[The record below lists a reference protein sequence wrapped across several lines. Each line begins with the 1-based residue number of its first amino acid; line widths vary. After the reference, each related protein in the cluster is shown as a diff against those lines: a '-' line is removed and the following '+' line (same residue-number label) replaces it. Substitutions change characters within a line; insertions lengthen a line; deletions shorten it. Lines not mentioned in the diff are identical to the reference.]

1 MASRFGRSTSR
12 ATSRM
17 VRRRAL
23 RTRSGA
29 YEGMER
35 DRTLFFTP
43 VDHPDQ
49 RVQRIG
55 FDLTD
60 PYVEQCWSA
69 VVGPSSTL
77 LLRRLPTLW
86 VTRVPA
92 EIGASDLSRSLGL
105 GVGVGDR
112 SRLANT
118 LNRLVQY
125 RLATPSSDGAGL
137 DVFRKVA
144 PLSPRQLARVPE
156 WTHGTHERLF
166 GTHLEHIDDV
176 AQHRAS
182 VASMGARLDRLQ
194 HGSPTVAHEPHP
206 LGQAL
211 G

>member
-1 MASRFGRSTSR
+1 
-12 ATSRM
+12 
-17 VRRRAL
+17 
-23 RTRSGA
+23 
-29 YEGMER
+29 MER
-35 DRTLFFTP
+35 DRKLSFTP

-77 LLRRLPTLW
+77 LLRRLPALW

-105 GVGVGDR
+105 GPGVGDR

-118 LNRLVQY
+118 LTRLVQY
-125 RLATPSSDGAGL
+125 RLARPAPDGAGF
-137 DVFRKVA
+137 DVYQQVA
-144 PLSPRQLARVPE
+144 PLSHRQLARVPE
-156 WTHGTHERLF
+156 WTHDTHERLF
-166 GTHLEHIDDV
+166 GTHLELIDTL

-194 HGSPTVAHEPHP
+194 HGPPSATNGLHP
-206 LGQAL
+206 IGQDV
-211 G
+211 GR

>member
-1 MASRFGRSTSR
+1 
-12 ATSRM
+12 
-17 VRRRAL
+17 
-23 RTRSGA
+23 
-29 YEGMER
+29 MER
-35 DRTLFFTP
+35 DRTLSFTP
-43 VDHPDQ
+43 IDHPDE

-86 VTRVPA
+86 ITQVPA

-105 GVGVGDR
+105 GVGAGER

-125 RLATPSSDGAGL
+125 RLASPSPDGAGI
-137 DVFRKVA
+137 DVYRQVA

-156 WTHGTHERLF
+156 WTHDTHERLF
-166 GTHLEHIDDV
+166 GTHLEQLGDH
-176 AQHRAS
+176 AQHRS
-182 VASMGARLDRLQ
+182 NVASMGARLDRLQ
-194 HGSPTVAHEPHP
+194 HGPPTVAPEPHP

>member
-1 MASRFGRSTSR
+1 
-12 ATSRM
+12 
-17 VRRRAL
+17 
-23 RTRSGA
+23 
-29 YEGMER
+29 MER
-35 DRTLFFTP
+35 DRTLSFTP
-43 VDHPDQ
+43 VDHPDE

-86 VTRVPA
+86 TTRVPA

-105 GVGVGDR
+105 GAGVGER

-125 RLATPSSDGAGL
+125 RLARPSPDGAGL
-137 DVFRKVA
+137 DVYQQVA
-144 PLSPRQLARVPE
+144 PLSSRQLARVPE
-156 WTHGTHERLF
+156 WTHDAHERLF
-166 GTHLEHIDDV
+166 GTHIEQIHDL
-176 AQHRAS
+176 AQHQTS

-194 HGSPTVAHEPHP
+194 HGPPPATNGARP
-206 LGQAL
+206 LGQAIR
-211 G
+211 

>member
-1 MASRFGRSTSR
+1 
-12 ATSRM
+12 
-17 VRRRAL
+17 
-23 RTRSGA
+23 
-29 YEGMER
+29 MER
-35 DRTLFFTP
+35 DRPLSFTP

-92 EIGASDLSRSLGL
+92 DIGASDLSLSLGL

-144 PLSPRQLARVPE
+144 PLSARQLARVPK
-156 WTHGTHERLF
+156 WTHTTHERLF
-166 GTHLEHIDDV
+166 GTHLEQIDDL
-176 AQHRAS
+176 AQHQAS
-182 VASMGARLDRLQ
+182 VASITARLDRIQ
-194 HGSPTVAHEPHP
+194 NSSGRPTNGLAPQ
-206 LGQAL
+206 GKAL
-211 G
+211 GR